1 MRFYRRPKRWLS
13 GWLAMLLLVS
23 QLATAAYACPAT
35 GAASLRMAPS
45 AALPDMPHMP
55 NMPNMPGMPDMPN
68 MPNMPS
74 MPGCDGRMAG
84 LQDPD
89 QPLLCQAHC
98 QQGALTVHPTPATD
112 APPSPVLLA
121 VLDWAPAA
129 WLPTQ
134 PAARASALAPGAA
147 PPGAPPRY
155 LVLLVLRN

>member
-55 NMPNMPGMPDMPN
+55 HMPHMPNMPN

>member
-55 NMPNMPGMPDMPN
+55 NMPNMPN
-68 MPNMPS
+68 MPSMPS

>member
-55 NMPNMPGMPDMPN
+55 IMPN
-68 MPNMPS
+68 MPNMPNMPDMPD